1 MLNASNNTDSF
12 SNHSFSIP
20 SARQST
26 PTSNNPSLAFPNLNK
41 PEISIVEI
49 AGDATIG
56 TLYSIGQVHCLYN
69 EKTDEEYIRIGRYQ
83 FEILKYLES
92 KQFKDLF
99 VEGVVDT
106 WTLQN
111 IEDQKK
117 CGQFQFNKLVKPK
130 HLKELLESPDRII
143 QNVIK
148 LFSERRQNPTDDQL
162 LCLGNLG
169 AHFVYACTNQDVT
182 IHQAIPADK
191 DNRLVKIQKKILANP
206 DRNGEEDHNFLR
218 LRGRFREDYAMRE
231 ISDFLE
237 ENPSKTACL
246 IFGIGHNMDEA
257 CGRTFEVRPSMTVVS
272 FPRAYDQWRNAPTYV
287 RSDE

>member
-1 MLNASNNTDSF
+1 MLNAPNNTDNLSDY
-12 SNHSFSIP
+12 SFSIP

-26 PTSNNPSLAFPNLNK
+26 SINPNSSLEFPDLNK
-41 PEISIVEI
+41 PEINIVEI
-49 AGDATIG
+49 AGYPSVG
-56 TLYSIGQVHCLYN
+56 TLCSIGQVHCVYN

-92 KQFKDLF
+92 KQFKELF
-99 VEGVVDT
+99 VEGVFYT
-106 WTLQN
+106 WTLQK
-111 IEDQKK
+111 IEDQNKV
-117 CGQFQFNKLVKPK
+117 GQFQFEELVKPK
-130 HLKELLESPDRII
+130 HLKELLESPDKII

-191 DNRLVKIQKKILANP
+191 DHRLVEIQKKILNNP

-218 LRGRFREDYAMRE
+218 LRGRFREGYAMKE

-272 FPRAYDQWRNAPTYV
+272 FPRAYDQWRNAPKYV
-287 RSDE
+287 RSD